1 MLCTG
6 GEVKKVTIQGNRVD
20 QFLKV
25 DLEALIGWNKCQQL
39 GLLWDKLNMILLTVF
54 HSKVKKTRQSCKKYV
69 KKM

>member
-39 GLLWDKLNMILLTVF
+39 GLLWDKLNMILLAVF
-54 HSKVKKTRQSCKKYV
+54 HSKVKKTRQFTERVRK
-69 KKM
+69 